1 MLSTKEQ
8 LLTLF
13 ENNKGTY
20 LSGEEIAEKLSVSR
34 SAVWK
39 AVKGLRNEGYS
50 IDAVTNKGY
59 SLSVKTDILSVQGIQ
74 KYLKPICSNLNIEV
88 LPSLDSTNN
97 FAREKAVL
105 GMPEGYVV
113 IANTQT
119 NGKGRKGREFFSP
132 SNTGIYMS
140 LVLRPSHC
148 SLKQATKLTTMA
160 AVAVCEAIEIVS
172 NEKAQIK
179 WVNDVYVK
187 GKKVCGILTEASLGL
202 EDNFLDYAIIGIGVN
217 VSLPIDGFPKEIQN
231 IAGAVFE
238 NAQNDGKNR
247 IAAEIL
253 NRFMSYYT
261 VLPKV
266 NYIEKYRSRNF
277 VIGKEILV
285 NLSDKQKKAVAL
297 DIDDEFHLI
306 VKYDNNKT
314 ETLSSGEISIRVQ

>member
-20 LSGEEIAEKLSVSR
+20 LSGEEIAEKLSISR

-39 AVKGLRNEGYS
+39 AVNSLRNEGYS

-74 KYLKPICSNLNIEV
+74 KYLKPNCSNLNIEV

-140 LVLRPSHC
+140 LVLRPSYC

-172 NEKAQIK
+172 NEKGQIK

-202 EDNFLDYAIIGIGVN
+202 EDNFLEYAIIGIGVN

-261 VLPKV
+261 ALPKV
-266 NYIEKYRSRNF
+266 NYIEEYRSRNF

-285 NLSDKQKKAVAL
+285 NLSDKQKKQW
-297 DIDDEFHLI
+297 HLI
-306 VKYDNNKT
+306 
-314 ETLSSGEISIRVQ
+314 